1 MPMGKRGI
9 IACMSARWTKA
20 KQSGQTNEE
29 IRSGL
34 IAVGFAQLAT
44 AAVSRTGGDVNFERP
59 QGGDK
64 GLL

>member
-1 MPMGKRGI
+1 
-9 IACMSARWTKA
+9 MSQLTIYIPDTEPFEVEDN
-20 KQSGQTNEE
+20 GQTNEE